1 MLHGARLAREGGR
14 RGGVSKAIWAMSIWK
29 QHISKRVF
37 PDIAMIMRSIF
48 YGLYTVNQD
57 LCCVNVFDDFYGM
70 KAFSFIISRHIFKL
84 DEIRVMEPKSQK
96 YAIDGAECLSEF
108 FADEL

>member
-1 MLHGARLAREGGR
+1 M
-14 RGGVSKAIWAMSIWK
+14 
-29 QHISKRVF
+29 
-37 PDIAMIMRSIF
+37 
-48 YGLYTVNQD
+48 Y
-57 LCCVNVFDDFYGM
+57 VFDDFYGM

>member
-1 MLHGARLAREGGR
+1 MEKTHFKKGLPWHCDDH
-14 RGGVSKAIWAMSIWK
+14 AIN
-29 QHISKRVF
+29 
-37 PDIAMIMRSIF
+37 F

-57 LCCVNVFDDFYGM
+57 LCSVYVFDDFYGM

-108 FADEL
+108 FADELW